1 MAAHRSSLLVFP
13 LVLALLAPLLAL
25 EIENLE
31 RLKVNLDEIA
41 NLHSNE
47 LDPEEDGENERQS
60 RSSNTQQSTN
70 QHSLFPFNCAA
81 RSGVSSG
88 KLVSPKWKN
97 FKGLRLLCR
106 EKIRLNN
113 AIWRAWYIQYVERRK
128 NPVCGFITPLE
139 GSEAD
144 EHRKPEAVVLEGN
157 YWKRRIEVVM
167 REYHKWRIY
176 YKKRLRKSTREG
188 ELSSPKQD
196 EDVWRPTEKWCNQLF
211 CNVVPMLLGDEEEDP
226 GSRQHFDLDTFLS
239 DISDT
244 LFTMTQTPSAHQ
256 ELPEDAYVGNADMIQ
271 PDLAPL
277 QPSLDDMEISDIF
290 TSYRPVP
297 SQMQPGY
304 QELPC
309 FVPMAETQFGSGGS
323 LMGARDLPAS
333 PEARLP
339 PSTLLQPSGAS
350 QLGLHGAFLAPE
362 LPPAPLP
369 PEHPPAAS
377 SLSPPLPHKP
387 LLQYGI
393 PGKRLGLEP
402 PGSPYAPPGVPLLSP
417 DPLFS
422 PAPVPPSKW
431 GSPVPSLVT
440 HTASPLSA
448 PCLPPHAP
456 GLSYGVGMVPPGY
469 PSLAAPQ
476 LLPPALLGDPRF
488 APAKGQPQGGS
499 GQLKAKPS
507 GTKAKRLSG
516 PPAPPPQAVP
526 TTCLSQLLTTAKQEL
541 ALDAP
546 HPMGA
551 GLMPASPV
559 SPQSTVP
566 DVPAAFLSR
575 MAQLSPGLAPGSS
588 PSQTVPVPV
597 PPMGT
602 QPGPLLVPKA
612 ERLSPTSVCGSD
624 WSKPGQASPGPALAR
639 GAGIALHHPAP
650 RRGRPESS
658 KMESRRIT
666 HISAEQKRRF
676 NIKLG
681 FDTLHSLVSTLSAQP
696 SIKVSKATTL
706 QKTVEYICKLQHE
719 RAALQ
724 DEAQRLREQIEE
736 LNSSINLC
744 QEQLPATGVP
754 ITRQR
759 FDQMRSMFDEYVRS
773 STLQNWKFW
782 IFSII
787 IRPLFESFNG
797 MVSTASM
804 DSLTQTSLAWLDQ
817 HCSLPALRPTVLS
830 SLRHLSIST
839 SILSDPARVPEQATR
854 AAGGLGRG
862 GGSSPPA
869 APPDGSG
876 TNGRAATRP
885 EEPRKAKPP
894 ARARKDKPRQ
904 HSFTHRLLVAALKGH
919 SGSVC
924 CLDFSS
930 NGKYLAS
937 CAEDR
942 TVRLWSTREL
952 AAREHRCLRAN
963 VRLDHAERVRLSP
976 DSRAFIVWL
985 ANGETIRVYKMTK
998 KDDGSFTFTATSGDF
1013 PKKHKAPVINIGI
1026 AETGKFI
1033 MTASS
1038 DTTILIWSP
1047 KGDVLASIN
1056 TNQMNNAYAAVSPC
1070 GRFVASCGFT
1080 PDVKVWEVCFTKN
1093 GDFREV
1099 TRAFELKG
1107 HTAGILSFSFSN
1119 DSRRHGS

>member
-1 MAAHRSSLLVFP
+1 MHPPGCHCWTRTPCSPLPQFP
-13 LVLALLAPLLAL
+13 
-25 EIENLE
+25 
-31 RLKVNLDEIA
+31 
-41 NLHSNE
+41 
-47 LDPEEDGENERQS
+47 
-60 RSSNTQQSTN
+60 
-70 QHSLFPFNCAA
+70 
-81 RSGVSSG
+81 
-88 KLVSPKWKN
+88 
-97 FKGLRLLCR
+97 
-106 EKIRLNN
+106 
-113 AIWRAWYIQYVERRK
+113 
-128 NPVCGFITPLE
+128 
-139 GSEAD
+139 
-144 EHRKPEAVVLEGN
+144 
-157 YWKRRIEVVM
+157 
-167 REYHKWRIY
+167 
-176 YKKRLRKSTREG
+176 
-188 ELSSPKQD
+188 
-196 EDVWRPTEKWCNQLF
+196 
-211 CNVVPMLLGDEEEDP
+211 
-226 GSRQHFDLDTFLS
+226 
-239 DISDT
+239 
-244 LFTMTQTPSAHQ
+244 
-256 ELPEDAYVGNADMIQ
+256 
-271 PDLAPL
+271 
-277 QPSLDDMEISDIF
+277 
-290 TSYRPVP
+290 
-297 SQMQPGY
+297 
-304 QELPC
+304 
-309 FVPMAETQFGSGGS
+309 
-323 LMGARDLPAS
+323 
-333 PEARLP
+333 P
-339 PSTLLQPSGAS
+339 PS
-350 QLGLHGAFLAPE
+350 GLH
-362 LPPAPLP
+362 
-369 PEHPPAAS
+369 
-377 SLSPPLPHKP
+377 LSP
-387 LLQYGI
+387 
-393 PGKRLGLEP
+393 R
-402 PGSPYAPPGVPLLSP
+402 S
-417 DPLFS
+417 
-422 PAPVPPSKW
+422 
-431 GSPVPSLVT
+431 
-440 HTASPLSA
+440 SPLSV
-448 PCLPPHAP
+448 PCLPPHTP
-456 GLSYGVGMVPPGY
+456 GLGYGVGMVPPGY

-476 LLPPALLGDPRF
+476 LLSPALLGDPRF
-488 APAKGQPQGGS
+488 APTKGQPRGGS
-499 GQLKAKPS
+499 GRPKAKS
-507 GTKAKRLSG
+507 SNTKAKRLPG
-516 PPAPPPQAVP
+516 PPAPPPRAVP

-559 SPQSTVP
+559 SPQSAVP

-624 WSKPGQASPGPALAR
+624 WPKPGQASPGPAVGR
-639 GAGIALHHPAP
+639 GAGISLHHPAP

-759 FDQMRSMFDEYVRS
+759 FDQMRSMFDE
-773 STLQNWKFW
+773 TLRMLNITWAPGRAPGGVCCHQ
-782 IFSII
+782 FSVI

-817 HCSLPALRPTVLS
+817 HCSLPALRPSHGGTGTVGS
-830 SLRHLSIST
+830 PGRGEHGPV
-839 SILSDPARVPEQATR
+839 PAPS
-854 AAGGLGRG
+854 AGG
-862 GGSSPPA
+862 
-869 APPDGSG
+869 
-876 TNGRAATRP
+876 
-885 EEPRKAKPP
+885 
-894 ARARKDKPRQ
+894 
-904 HSFTHRLLVAALKGH
+904 
-919 SGSVC
+919 
-924 CLDFSS
+924 
-930 NGKYLAS
+930 
-937 CAEDR
+937 
-942 TVRLWSTREL
+942 
-952 AAREHRCLRAN
+952 
-963 VRLDHAERVRLSP
+963 VRLSP

-1080 PDVKVWEVCFTKN
+1080 PDVKVWEVCFAKN

-1107 HTAGILSFSFSN
+1107 HTAGVLSFSFSN
-1119 DSRRHGS
+1119 DSRRMATVSKDGTWKFWDTDVEYKKQQDPYLLLTGKCEVTEPCRIALSPDARVVAVSSGTDIVVYNTRRGEEEERFLAVHGQPVADLAFDTTSRYLVSCGDRAICVFHNTAGHRAVVEELESMLKKTASKATCE